1 MNKPGVQIAIKLSCS
16 AAAVL
21 LASAALL
28 LSGALQAQSENL
40 ATPVSNIKTFFQ
52 QLDELAEGCLQNNAA
67 DCQTFSE
74 SLDQQLGVYLA
85 ACEPLIAWRD
95 ALVEQ
100 NATEPVSADAATT
113 QQLLDVEF
121 ACGENALVKQ
131 TDYVQQAFSKIQSA
145 VEPVSASSVATLAAR
160 QNQQRASEQQAR
172 MRRSLLGGVQDQNQR
187 LNIEIEEQWRRLEM
201 DNLREQNRRPL
212 DFGTFPLSTGN

>member
-1 MNKPGVQIAIKLSCS
+1 MAIRRSCS

-28 LSGALQAQSENL
+28 LPGALPAQSENL
-40 ATPVSNIKTFFQ
+40 ATPIGNIKTFFQ
-52 QLDELAEGCLQNNAA
+52 QLDELAEGCLQNSTA
-67 DCQTFSE
+67 DCQSFSE
-74 SLDQQLGVYLA
+74 SLDQQLGVYLT

-100 NATEPVSADAATT
+100 NATEPVSADAATI

-121 ACGENALVKQ
+121 TCGENALVKQ
-131 TDYVQQAFSKIQSA
+131 TDYVQQAFNKIQSA
-145 VEPVSASSVATLAAR
+145 AEPVSASSVATLTLS

-172 MRRSLLGGVQDQNQR
+172 MRQSLLGGVQDQNLR
-187 LNIEIEEQWRRLEM
+187 LNSEIEAQWRRIEM
-201 DNLREQNRRPL
+201 DNLREQNRRPV

>member
-1 MNKPGVQIAIKLSCS
+1 MSKPGVHIVIKLSCS
-16 AAAVL
+16 AATVL
-21 LASAALL
+21 LASATLIL
-28 LSGALQAQSENL
+28 PGALQAQSENL
-40 ATPVSNIKTFFQ
+40 ATPIANIKTFFQ
-52 QLDELAEGCLQNNAA
+52 QLDELAEGCLDNDAA
-67 DCQTFSE
+67 YCQAFSE
-74 SLDQQLGVYLA
+74 SLDQQLGVYLT

-100 NATEPVSADAATT
+100 NTTTPVTADSTTT

-121 ACGENALVKQ
+121 TCGENALVKQ
-131 TDYVQQAFSKIQSA
+131 TDYVQQAFSKIQTA
-145 VEPVSASSVATLAAR
+145 LEPVSASSVATLAAS

-172 MRRSLLGGVQDQNQR
+172 MRQSLLGGVQDQNQR
-187 LNIEIEEQWRRLEM
+187 LNSEIELQWRRIEL